1 MDCTEDRYSKSIRGG
16 NLLKIALVNPNTS
29 ASTTSEMVRIAEASL
44 DKSAKVLGYT
54 ARRGAK
60 FITEPKSLA
69 LASSAVE
76 ELAPLLRKVDAIVVA
91 AFGDPGLYELRRML
105 PLPVTGIAEASMCEA
120 GKRGRSFA
128 VVTTT
133 PQLREVI
140 AKKAS
145 DYGHNN
151 FRGTWTTPGDPTKHL
166 ANPKTLKCLLTDAI
180 NQACREEVIEAVII
194 GGGPLA
200 AVAKDLKK
208 DFPIPIIEP
217 VPEAMRLSLKR
228 LMEQI

>member
-1 MDCTEDRYSKSIRGG
+1 MDCTEDRYSKSIRNV

-29 ASTTSEMVRIAEASL
+29 ASITSEMVRIAEASL
-44 DKSAKVLGYT
+44 DKRAKVFGFT
-54 ARRGAK
+54 AQRGAK
-60 FITEPKSLA
+60 FISEPKSLF
-69 LASSAVE
+69 LASRAVE
-76 ELAPLLRKVDAIVVA
+76 ELAPLLSKMDAVVVA
-91 AFGDPGLYELRRML
+91 AFGDPGLYELRRAL
-105 PLPVTGIAEASMCEA
+105 PMPVTGIAEASMYEA
-120 GKRGRSFA
+120 GKRGRAFA

-133 PQLREVI
+133 PQLREII

-145 DYGHNN
+145 DYGCNN
-151 FRGTWTTPGDPTKHL
+151 FKGTWTTPGDPTKHL
-166 ANPKTLKCLLTDAI
+166 VNPKKLICLLADAI

-208 DFPIPIIEP
+208 DSPIPIIEP
-217 VPEAMRLSLKR
+217 VPEAIRLSLKR